1 MPAWPCEHDSLVVVV
16 TVVVIDQELM
26 PVIRIPFAVTGLTEY
41 CTIFHF
47 PLSVRLSVHLSVRHR
62 RDISTFL
69 DNLMV

>member
-16 TVVVIDQELM
+16 TVVVIDRELV
-26 PVIRIPFAVTGLTEY
+26 PVIRIPFAVIVLTEY

-47 PLSVRLSVHLSVRHR
+47 PSIRPSSVRHR

-69 DNLMV
+69 GNLMI

>member
-26 PVIRIPFAVTGLTEY
+26 PVIRIPFAVTGPTEY
-41 CTIFHF
+41 YTIFHF
-47 PLSVRLSVHLSVRHR
+47 PFVRPYVRYRHAVS
-62 RDISTFL
+62 IFL